1 MALKIAVYGYD
12 TDIGKLVF
20 ETMEEQKLKVDDLFP
35 LSPLSGEFDAV
46 TLNGENYMVKA
57 ADEFDF
63 GSCDLAL
70 FLTTPDESSRL
81 AHAAAAKGCTVIDA
95 SGLYSDDERIP
106 LVIPEINP
114 YDIKGVAETRIAIPA
129 CATATL
135 LALCLQPIADSF
147 GLERVS
153 ATVMESVSGQGRL
166 GTETL
171 ARETARLLNGLDG
184 DHEGFEA
191 QVAFNLHT
199 RIGKEGCNGYSEHE
213 NTVLAQLGRVL
224 GAIPGG
230 FDVTAVQVPVFYGHT
245 ASVHVDLSRS
255 ATADEF
261 KAALSECP
269 WIKLPSGD
277 RMLTPVTDAV
287 SERSVLCSRIRR
299 HGKSGKAWSFIC
311 MMDNTRRGEA
321 VSVVEIAKLLEKQR
335 NEHA

>member
-1 MALKIAVYGYD
+1 MKIAVYGYD

-20 ETMEEQKLKVDDLFP
+20 ETMEEQKLEVEDLFP

-81 AHAAAAKGCTVIDA
+81 ARAAAAKGCTVIDA
-95 SGLYSDDERIP
+95 SGLYSDDEKIP

-129 CATATL
+129 SSSATL
-135 LALCLQPIADSF
+135 LALCLQPLADSF
-147 GLERVS
+147 GLDRVN

-199 RIGKEGCNGYSEHE
+199 RIGKEAENGYSEHE
-213 NTVLAQLGRVL
+213 NTVLAQLSRVL

-230 FDVTAVQVPVFYGHT
+230 YDVTAVQVPVFYGHT
-245 ASVHVDLSRS
+245 ATVHVDLKES
-255 ATADEF
+255 ATLDEF

-269 WIKLPSGD
+269 WIKMAGD
-277 RMLTPVTDAV
+277 GRMLTPVTDAV
-287 SERSVLCSRIRR
+287 SERSVLVSRIRR
-299 HGKSGKAWSFIC
+299 HGRSGKAWSFIC

-321 VSVVEIAKLLEKQR
+321 VSVVEIAKLIEKQR